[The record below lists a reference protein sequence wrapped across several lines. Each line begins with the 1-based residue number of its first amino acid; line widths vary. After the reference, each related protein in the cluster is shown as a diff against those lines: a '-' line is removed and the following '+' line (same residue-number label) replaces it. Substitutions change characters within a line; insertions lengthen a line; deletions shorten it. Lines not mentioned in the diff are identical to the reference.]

1 MIVKAASACML
12 AAFLVSKLHNL
23 TEHYHHHSRKNKSAY
38 ALLASDICT
47 RAHLRMSIGAFNN
60 CNEAQSY
67 VDISPLQRA
76 IYSLAEE
83 MHVCGNDRC
92 AILYIDI
99 TERLPYMF
107 ALIVMVLALTTLKL
121 ARDYRHHRIEDQCA
135 VFRLPSYG
143 ENTGGAAI
151 TQYSHGNKLD

>member
-23 TEHYHHHSRKNKSAY
+23 TEHYHQHSRKNKAAH

-47 RAHLRMSIGAFNN
+47 RAHLRMEIGAFNN

-67 VDISPLQRA
+67 ADLTPMQRA

-107 ALIVMVLALTTLKL
+107 VLIVMVLALVTLKL
-121 ARDYRHHRIEDQCA
+121 ARDYRHD
-135 VFRLPSYG
+135 RL
-143 ENTGGAAI
+143 ENRCSMFSLPTTGKK
-151 TQYSHGNKLD
+151 YV